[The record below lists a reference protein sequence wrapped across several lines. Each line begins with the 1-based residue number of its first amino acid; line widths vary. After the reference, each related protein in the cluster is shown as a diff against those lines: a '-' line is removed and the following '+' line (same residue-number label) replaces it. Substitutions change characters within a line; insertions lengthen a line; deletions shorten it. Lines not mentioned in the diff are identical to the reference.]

1 MPARERDEATIEN
14 WLVAWIAKEMGLDPS
29 AIDARQPLL
38 NFGMGS
44 RQALLLVGDL
54 EDWLGTKVDPT
65 LAWDHPT
72 IEKIS
77 RFLATEVNRA
87 AGDGQRP

>member
-1 MPARERDEATIEN
+1 MTVGACDEATIES
-14 WLVAWIAKEMGLDPS
+14 WLVAWIAREMRVDAS
-29 AIDARQPLL
+29 RVDAREPLV

-54 EDWLGTKVDPT
+54 EDWLGTRVDPT

-72 IEKIS
+72 VEKIS
-77 RFLATEVNRA
+77 RFLAGQMKQA
-87 AGDGQRP
+87 PDDGQRP